1 MVTNIH
7 PNSAAFF
14 CPRAR
19 RPRDDYVTE
28 LRSFLSRRTYGVSL
42 LDHISELRDTWHI
55 FAEARSDIR
64 NLRHSQENLNLLVA
78 WSKGGPVPPVCETTF
93 GLVALPLL
101 LVLQLGQYLRYL
113 EVHNVSHESFVRQ
126 TQQAGGVHGFC
137 GGAAAALCIAC
148 AEDEA
153 QVIRNA
159 SVLLPV
165 MMGVGAAMD
174 AAGDWDTNLPTTIAV
189 RLKYEGQ
196 GEELLRP
203 FAHVSDRPRPIVAIC

>member
-42 LDHISELRDTWHI
+42 LNHISELPDTWHI
-55 FAEARSDIR
+55 FAEARPDIR
-64 NLRHSQENLNLLVA
+64 NLQHSQENLNLLVA

-196 GEELLRP
+196 GKELLRP